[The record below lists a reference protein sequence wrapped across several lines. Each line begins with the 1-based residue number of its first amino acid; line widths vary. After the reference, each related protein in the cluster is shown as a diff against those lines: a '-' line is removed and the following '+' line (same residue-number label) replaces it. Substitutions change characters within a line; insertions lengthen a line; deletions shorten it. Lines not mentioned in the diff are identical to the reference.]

1 MRQTGHAMLLRVGHE
16 RISNHVDVHV
26 NEKET
31 FSDFGYETFG
41 CSALVAPPLGARME
55 CDS

>member
-1 MRQTGHAMLLRVGHE
+1 MAKRI

-55 CDS
+55 SDSPAKS